1 MVTQAGER
9 RRIVVGVDG
18 SPPSRAALRWA
29 VRQARVTSSVVE
41 SLIAWDYPTTA
52 GWPPLPLPDDFES
65 TFGKTLSEA
74 VAQVTKD
81 EPGVEIR
88 QAVIDG
94 NAAKALITAA
104 QGADLLVVGNRGH
117 GAFTQAL
124 LGSVSQHCV
133 HLAPCPVVV
142 VRV

>member
-1 MVTQAGER
+1 MGTQDSGR

-18 SPPSRAALRWA
+18 SPPSQAALRWA
-29 VRQARVTSSVVE
+29 VRQARMTSSVVE
-41 SLIAWDYPTTA
+41 ALIAWDYPTTA
-52 GWPPLPLPDDFES
+52 GWPALPLPDDFES

-74 VAQVTKD
+74 VARATKD

-94 NAAKALITAA
+94 NAAKALIAAA

-133 HLAPCPVVV
+133 HLATCPVVV